1 MRLASTL
8 ALALLLTLPAAAP
21 AQMVVGRLVARETQ
35 VSIEGATVHLVSAD
49 SQVVA
54 QELTDSTGT
63 FALRAPATGRYFLL
77 ASAPGYEASETDYF
91 ALGAEGRRI
100 TFVIGRA
107 PVQLERVTVEA
118 HGDARNDRLWY
129 GGFYERMR
137 ERRNGRFIAREE
149 IRQWQPNHVSDLL
162 RRFPALE
169 VQVGGY
175 GEFGPGRRLAVRLR
189 QPLSIRTRCWSVFYL
204 NGMQVE
210 SEAIDTLD
218 PDDIEGIEVYTT
230 GAVPAQFNAVGSACG
245 VIAVW
250 LRSGR

>member
-8 ALALLLTLPAAAP
+8 VLVLLLALPAASS
-21 AQMVVGRLVARETQ
+21 AQMVVGRLVSREAQ
-35 VSIEGATVHLVSAD
+35 VAVAGGTVHLVAAD

-54 QELTDSTGT
+54 QEVTDSAGGFT
-63 FALRAPATGRYFLL
+63 LRAPASGRYFLL
-77 ASAPGYEASETDYF
+77 ASAPGYETSETDHF

-107 PVQLERVTVEA
+107 AVRLDEVTVEA
-118 HGDARNDRLWY
+118 QARLGDSRNDRLWY

-137 ERRNGRFIAREE
+137 ERRSGRFIARDE
-149 IRQWQPNHVSDLL
+149 IRQWQPTHISDLL
-162 RRFPALE
+162 RRFPSLE
-169 VQVGGY
+169 VRVGQVS
-175 GEFGPGRRLAVRLR
+175 GRRLAVRLR
-189 QPLSIRTRCWSVFYL
+189 QPLSIRNQCWSVFYL

-210 SEAIDTLD
+210 SDAIDTLD
-218 PDDIEGIEVYTT
+218 PDDIEGIEVYTS